1 MRQRYVN
8 DPKFNPNYSWLE
20 VFKPHNGGYKIH
32 GTRFH
37 YYPNGRR
44 LIGGG
49 GYDERR
55 WWRRDDDRVLRPVS
69 IDTVMKEL
77 PPEYQEIM
85 IWNIGKFKD

>member
-1 MRQRYVN
+1 MHSISDHNRA
-8 DPKFNPNYSWLE
+8 WLE
-20 VFKPHNGGYKIH
+20 IFKPHNGGYKIH

-37 YYPNGRR
+37 YFPGGRR
-44 LIGGG
+44 LIGV
-49 GYDERR
+49 DRSVHNERR

-77 PPEYQEIM
+77 PPEYQEII